1 MRKNYLVFT
10 DLDGTLLDH
19 HDYSHAAA
27 ETALDRLS
35 SLDIPVVLNSSKTL
49 SELDYIA
56 RDLNLDAPRI
66 AENGSLVV
74 FPDSGR
80 THIFGADHA
89 EICKILHGLRERHAY
104 CFKGFSDWTAQ
115 EIAEITGLSIEAAER
130 AGTRQASEPLLWQDD
145 EALLEPFREQL
156 EAAGLSLK
164 RGGRFWH
171 VMGNADKVHA
181 MNYLSE
187 EYSKGSDRPIVI
199 ALGDGPNDRDML
211 AAADI
216 AVIVYNPDGV
226 KIDIPEREGQRV
238 IRTELPGPQGW
249 GATINAL
256 LDE

>member
-27 ETALDRLS
+27 QPALDRLS

-49 SELDYIA
+49 SELAFLA
-56 RDLNLDAPRI
+56 RDLNLDSPRI
-66 AENGSLVV
+66 AENGSLVA

-80 THIFGADHA
+80 VHVFGADYA
-89 EICKILHGLRERHAY
+89 QICRELSDLRQRHGY
-104 CFKGFSDWTAQ
+104 CFKGFSDWNAQ
-115 EIAEITGLSIEAAER
+115 EIAEITGLSLDAAER
-130 AGTRQASEPLLWQDD
+130 AGSRQASEPLLWQDD
-145 EALLEPFREQL
+145 QALLEPFREQL

-187 EYSKGSDRPIVI
+187 EYSQGSEKPMVI
-199 ALGDGPNDRDML
+199 ALGDGPNDQDML

-226 KIDIPEREGQRV
+226 IFDIPERQGQRI
-238 IRTELPGPQGW
+238 IRTTLPGPQGW
-249 GATINAL
+249 NVAISTI

>member
-19 HDYSHAAA
+19 HDYSHTAAQP
-27 ETALDRLS
+27 ALDRLS
-35 SLDIPVVLNSSKTL
+35 ALDIPVILNSSKTL
-49 SELDYIA
+49 SELEFIA
-56 RDLNLDAPRI
+56 QDLGLDSPRI
-66 AENGSLVV
+66 AENGSLVAY
-74 FPDSGR
+74 PDSGR
-80 THIFGADHA
+80 VHIFGAGYLQ
-89 EICKILHGLRERHAY
+89 ICQKLNDLRQRHDY
-104 CFKGFSDWTAQ
+104 CFKGFSDWNDQA
-115 EIAEITGLSIEAAER
+115 IAEITGLSVEAAQR
-130 AGTRQASEPLLWQDD
+130 AKSRQASEPLLWQDD
-145 EALLEPFREQL
+145 EALLVPFREQL
-156 EAAGLSLK
+156 AEAGLSLK

-181 MNYLSE
+181 MDYLSE
-187 EYSKGSDRPIVI
+187 EYSKGSDRPVVI

-226 KIDIPEREGQRV
+226 VFDIPERQGQRV

-249 GATINAL
+249 EAAINEI

>member
-1 MRKNYLVFT
+1 MRKNYIVFT

-27 ETALDRLS
+27 QTALDRLS
-35 SLDIPVVLNSSKTL
+35 LLDIPVILNSSKTL
-49 SELDYIA
+49 SELEFIA
-56 RDLNLDAPRI
+56 RDLNLDSPRI
-66 AENGSLVV
+66 AENGSLVAY
-74 FPDSGR
+74 PDTGKM
-80 THIFGADHA
+80 HVFGADYSQ
-89 EICKILHGLRERHAY
+89 ICQQLVDLRERHDY
-104 CFKGFSDWTAQ
+104 CFKGFSDWSAQ
-115 EIAEITGLSIEAAER
+115 QIAEITGLSVEAAER
-130 AGTRQASEPLLWQDD
+130 AGSRLASEPLLWQDD
-145 EALLEPFREQL
+145 EALLKPFREQL
-156 EAAGLSLK
+156 ASAGLSLK

-181 MNYLSE
+181 MNYLKH
-187 EYSKGSDRPIVI
+187 EYSKGDDTPVVI

-216 AVIVYNPDGV
+216 AIIVYNPDGV
-226 KIDIPEREGQRV
+226 NIDIPDREDQRV